1 MDTVSTISVRESSA
15 WRKSSQTKDQRTFS
29 VESSSK
35 ESSEESVS
43 KEHYDEQRDESSKAN
58 LEKDLFEVNDEP
70 DQEREASSP
79 DADLDNTKQTYGCGL
94 ELIFPGGET
103 PECGDA
109 AYSMR
114 CSMKDNLS
122 TIQDFPVAAA
132 HDHQPFSLLTFS
144 SESDG
149 DPLDIE
155 TAMLPDFCQLGRK
168 QDLNKAVFEDTTD
181 KIFKKE
187 SDDMDIDASGV
198 EESNKMGLQL
208 AIANSDLLA
217 IAKKTQKMTSG
228 KSSKKSSGKSST
240 KKSSKKSSGKK
251 GSSSTLV
258 RSELFTIA
266 EDIEE
271 EDIEEED
278 IEEEDI
284 EEEDIE
290 EEDIEEEEEETPE
303 AVPKKVSSN
312 KFDDIYPN
320 YQVPYGNMKQD
331 LIEEDTCENTQVEDV
346 SDLVLSEQDQRD
358 DSNVASLNSEEFS
371 TTPPTPGLS
380 SVAENTQE
388 ETQEGT
394 HIIQQQQIHE
404 TLESSDSSDS
414 SGSYEDDEKIFD
426 DIDKYLAHLQNAYL
440 NPKRNHSPY
449 EVEGSTESKQDDKTS
464 SNDFTFSGHL
474 INKVEENKESKQD
487 DSPLNIDLETKE
499 NHPSEVDSPID
510 ENEGKLKVVEEDAR
524 LGITT
529 GAETPKEVS
538 FLSRFWS
545 TA

>member
-35 ESSEESVS
+35 ESSEESAS
-43 KEHYDEQRDESSKAN
+43 KEPYDEQRDESSKPN
-58 LEKDLFEVNDEP
+58 LETDIFEVNDEP
-70 DQEREASSP
+70 DEEREASSP

-109 AYSMR
+109 GYSMR

-181 KIFKKE
+181 KIFKNE

-228 KSSKKSSGKSST
+228 KSSKKSS
-240 KKSSKKSSGKK
+240 KKSSGKK
-251 GSSSTLV
+251 GSPSILV

-278 IEEEDI
+278 EV
-284 EEEDIE
+284 
-290 EEDIEEEEEETPE
+290 ETPV
-303 AVPKKVSSN
+303 AVPEKVSSN

-320 YQVPYGNMKQD
+320 YQVPYGIMKQD
-331 LIEEDTCENTQVEDV
+331 LIEEDKCENV

-358 DSNVASLNSEEFS
+358 DSNNSEEFS
-371 TTPPTPGLS
+371 TAPPTPGLS

-404 TLESSDSSDS
+404 PLESSDSSDS

-449 EVEGSTESKQDDKTS
+449 EVEGSTESKQDDKSS

-487 DSPLNIDLETKE
+487 DSLLNIDLETKE

-510 ENEGKLKVVEEDAR
+510 ENEGKLKVEEDAR

-529 GAETPKEVS
+529 GAETAKEVS
-538 FLSRFWS
+538 FLSRFWP